1 MLLDRLGK
9 EVLLFDGAMGSQLQQ
24 RGLKPGMIPEELN
37 ISDPEMIIDIHSAY
51 LQAGADF
58 VTTNTFGC
66 NPIKMAASRYDYRE
80 MIEAAVACA
89 RSAIEKTGKKAYTV
103 LDIGPIGKLM
113 EPMGTLKFSEAYD
126 VFRQM
131 ILCAKDEV
139 DLILF
144 ETMSDLYE
152 VKAGVLAAKE
162 NSDLPV
168 FVSMTYEKSGRTL
181 SGCDPETMVAVLE
194 GLGVDALGINCSLG
208 PDELHDIMEQ
218 VLSHAHVPVLMQPN
232 AGLPHLEDGHTCY
245 AMDDASF
252 AEKTVPYVNMG
263 VSVVG
268 GCCGTTPQGISI
280 LRNLLPKECIRR
292 QNPYRTCVTSGVK
305 SVSFDQGIVICG
317 ERLNPTGKKKLKQ
330 ALLEERY
337 DVVLKEGILQESAKA
352 DVLDVNVGVPG
363 IDEVRCMQKVIRL
376 LQEVVT
382 LPLQIDTGNVQA
394 MEQACRLYNGI
405 PLMNSVNGKKET
417 MDQIFPIAKKYGGI
431 VIGLTLDENGI
442 PATAKERFEIAK
454 RIISTAEAY
463 GIHRSRIVIDTLVL
477 TASAQQKEVYETIK
491 ALALVKTLGVHTA
504 LGVSNVSF
512 GLPQRPLLNRTF
524 LTMAMTAGL
533 TLPIMN
539 PLDQEMMAAVDAF
552 RVLRCYDK
560 DAQEYINRHSTQL
573 PVTKSEKSSMSLH
586 DVILHGLQQ
595 EAESAVKKLLEEMQP
610 MDIINTVLIPA
621 LNEAGELYEK
631 QKMFLPQLMQCA
643 ETSKQAF
650 SILKECFSDR
660 TAEKGVVMMA
670 TVEGDIH
677 DIGKNIVKVVVES
690 YGYRVIDLG
699 KDVAVDTVVKAWH
712 KHHPDAIGLSALM
725 TTTLPAMEETIRRL
739 KEDPSICPIWV
750 GGAVLTK
757 AYAQQIHADYY
768 TKDAM
773 ETVELLNRIINE

>member
-1 MLLDRLGK
+1 M
-9 EVLLFDGAMGSQLQQ
+9 
-24 RGLKPGMIPEELN
+24 
-37 ISDPEMIIDIHSAY
+37 
-51 LQAGADF
+51 
-58 VTTNTFGC
+58 
-66 NPIKMAASRYDYRE
+66 
-80 MIEAAVACA
+80 
-89 RSAIEKTGKKAYTV
+89 
-103 LDIGPIGKLM
+103 
-113 EPMGTLKFSEAYD
+113 
-126 VFRQM
+126 
-131 ILCAKDEV
+131 
-139 DLILF
+139 
-144 ETMSDLYE
+144 
-152 VKAGVLAAKE
+152 
-162 NSDLPV
+162 
-168 FVSMTYEKSGRTL
+168 
-181 SGCDPETMVAVLE
+181 
-194 GLGVDALGINCSLG
+194 
-208 PDELHDIMEQ
+208 
-218 VLSHAHVPVLMQPN
+218 
-232 AGLPHLEDGHTCY
+232 
-245 AMDDASF
+245 
-252 AEKTVPYVNMG
+252 
-263 VSVVG
+263 
-268 GCCGTTPQGISI
+268 
-280 LRNLLPKECIRR
+280 
-292 QNPYRTCVTSGVK
+292 
-305 SVSFDQGIVICG
+305 
-317 ERLNPTGKKKLKQ
+317 
-330 ALLEERY
+330 
-337 DVVLKEGILQESAKA
+337 
-352 DVLDVNVGVPG
+352 
-363 IDEVRCMQKVIRL
+363 
-376 LQEVVT
+376 
-382 LPLQIDTGNVQA
+382 
-394 MEQACRLYNGI
+394 
-405 PLMNSVNGKKET
+405 
-417 MDQIFPIAKKYGGI
+417 
-431 VIGLTLDENGI
+431 
-442 PATAKERFEIAK
+442 
-454 RIISTAEAY
+454 
-463 GIHRSRIVIDTLVL
+463 
-477 TASAQQKEVYETIK
+477 YETIK

-586 DVILHGLQQ
+586 DVILHGFQQ

>member
-1 MLLDRLGK
+1 
-9 EVLLFDGAMGSQLQQ
+9 
-24 RGLKPGMIPEELN
+24 
-37 ISDPEMIIDIHSAY
+37 
-51 LQAGADF
+51 
-58 VTTNTFGC
+58 
-66 NPIKMAASRYDYRE
+66 
-80 MIEAAVACA
+80 
-89 RSAIEKTGKKAYTV
+89 
-103 LDIGPIGKLM
+103 
-113 EPMGTLKFSEAYD
+113 
-126 VFRQM
+126 
-131 ILCAKDEV
+131 
-139 DLILF
+139 
-144 ETMSDLYE
+144 
-152 VKAGVLAAKE
+152 
-162 NSDLPV
+162 
-168 FVSMTYEKSGRTL
+168 
-181 SGCDPETMVAVLE
+181 
-194 GLGVDALGINCSLG
+194 
-208 PDELHDIMEQ
+208 
-218 VLSHAHVPVLMQPN
+218 
-232 AGLPHLEDGHTCY
+232 
-245 AMDDASF
+245 
-252 AEKTVPYVNMG
+252 
-263 VSVVG
+263 
-268 GCCGTTPQGISI
+268 
-280 LRNLLPKECIRR
+280 
-292 QNPYRTCVTSGVK
+292 
-305 SVSFDQGIVICG
+305 
-317 ERLNPTGKKKLKQ
+317 
-330 ALLEERY
+330 
-337 DVVLKEGILQESAKA
+337 
-352 DVLDVNVGVPG
+352 
-363 IDEVRCMQKVIRL
+363 MQKVIRL

-586 DVILHGLQQ
+586 DVILHGFQQ